1 MKSRKQNT
9 RTKLSGKIWFRG
21 LTPEQQEERIAALCQ
36 KKAELR
42 IQRDLE
48 LMAKYGQRFACFKCL
63 HRKTGSCLQEM
74 PCGCSDFYDQEQNL
88 SFKEIIR
95 NKKLFS

>member
-21 LTPEQQEERIAALCQ
+21 LTPEQQEKRIEVLCQ

-42 IQRDLE
+42 IQKDLG